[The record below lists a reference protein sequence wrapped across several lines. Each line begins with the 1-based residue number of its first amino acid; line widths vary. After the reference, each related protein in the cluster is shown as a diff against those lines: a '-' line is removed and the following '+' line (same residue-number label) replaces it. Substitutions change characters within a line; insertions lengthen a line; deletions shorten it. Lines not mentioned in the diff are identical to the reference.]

1 MDPNTPQ
8 PSSGSALGTPLPE
21 SVTNALMSIQPRYNS
36 FHQHHA
42 MPHMTSGNSY
52 NPSPGQ
58 APGSVPG
65 TTSNSNNNNNLQP
78 ATTSVI
84 NLSNSSDVVIGPMT
98 QYQGSVTIYQYMD
111 ATVEATRIACKYL
124 ISTTDWRWSAQ
135 AGFGSRIRT
144 GQWNL
149 SASWLTPEWS
159 GKYFV
164 RFRLRLQYVR
174 DSKLA
179 FQKDCCAR
187 CCYIRSMW
195 DT

>member
-8 PSSGSALGTPLPE
+8 PSSASATPLPE

-52 NPSPGQ
+52 NQTPGS
-58 APGSVPG
+58 APGSAPG
-65 TTSNSNNNNNLQP
+65 STSNTSNNNNLQP

-111 ATVEATRIACKYL
+111 ATVEATRIACEYV
-124 ISTTDWRWSAQ
+124 ST
-135 AGFGSRIRT
+135 
-144 GQWNL
+144 
-149 SASWLTPEWS
+149 
-159 GKYFV
+159 
-164 RFRLRLQYVR
+164 
-174 DSKLA
+174 
-179 FQKDCCAR
+179 
-187 CCYIRSMW
+187 
-195 DT
+195 